1 MLHFYLTGHQ
11 IELETCSAVPS
22 VPVTIQLFKSEHR
35 KNNFHHLAADR
46 ALPRRGGGRQGGRFY
61 WNTEKN
67 NGLKKFEGN
76 YN

>member
-1 MLHFYLTGHQ
+1 MQVRGVLH
-11 IELETCSAVPS
+11 
-22 VPVTIQLFKSEHR
+22 
-35 KNNFHHLAADR
+35 
-46 ALPRRGGGRQGGRFY
+46 QGGEVHHGGVCGRPGGELRRLPQRSAEGRGLRVQVSVKVGCTSGRRFY